1 MPVRHFY
8 LLSHYICY
16 SLFFLFSVFWLQVN
30 EFNSMWEDKGENI
43 RSLLLA
49 RKVSRPEEKNYILR
63 QYNDKFIYTLSRS
76 AQNHRPPNNVRPAE
90 GYIRISHNLPS
101 PTPSPSPKTIEFIP
115 SGAKEQKKE
124 IIPYP
129 RCGFGACLRC
139 A

>member
-1 MPVRHFY
+1 MSFY
-8 LLSHYICY
+8 KKVQKSPLYLSYILIQERLGILAARCALY
-16 SLFFLFSVFWLQVN
+16 ITY
-30 EFNSMWEDKGENI
+30 GI
-43 RSLLLA
+43 RF
-49 RKVSRPEEKNYILR
+49 EKNDILR

-101 PTPSPSPKTIEFIP
+101 PSPSPSPKTIEFIP

-139 A
+139 ERAF